1 MFHDILIVFD
11 NQEICPE
18 ALAYGREFALR
29 MEARVTFLMLVN
41 MASVGRALPNARR
54 MPVRLIESRATDL
67 LSQSTQGFIAQGIDV
82 SSDFRIGEPAH
93 ELLNFL
99 ADRQPFM
106 AIIWGSGSD
115 LPGKG
120 HWIGRASGKIECPLL
135 TVSRKEQH

>member
-29 MEARVTFLMLVN
+29 MEARVTFLMLASMSSAGRPAHN
-41 MASVGRALPNARR
+41 AGRMAVQQMENRAA
-54 MPVRLIESRATDL
+54 DL
-67 LSQSTQGFIAQGIDV
+67 LRQSSEAFIVQGIEV
-82 SSDFRIGEPAH
+82 SSAFKTGEPAH
-93 ELLNFL
+93 ELLKFL
-99 ADRQPFM
+99 AEQHPFL

-120 HWIGRASGKIECPLL
+120 HWIGRASGKLECPLL
-135 TVSRKEQH
+135 TVSRKGHH